1 MSLEK
6 ENMKKQ
12 VRQYTQEFRLQAVRL
27 AEELGSAVEAG
38 KQLGVPDAN
47 IYVWRKKYA
56 GQTVSVVK
64 KAEIK
69 PDDLAKENQRLQ
81 QEVLH
86 LKKVN
91 HILKSAAAF
100 FSQDHLK

>member
-1 MSLEK
+1 
-6 ENMKKQ
+6 MK
-12 VRQYTQEFRLQAVRL
+12 QYTKEFRLQAVKL
-27 AEELGSAVEAG
+27 ADELGSAVLAG
-38 KQLGVPDAN
+38 QQLGVPDAN
-47 IYVWRKKYA
+47 IYAWRKRYA
-56 GQTVSVVK
+56 DEPVTASK

-69 PDDLAKENQRLQ
+69 PEDLQKENQRLL
-81 QEVLH
+81 QENIQ

>member
-1 MSLEK
+1 
-6 ENMKKQ
+6 MK
-12 VRQYTQEFRLQAVRL
+12 QYTKEFKLQAVKL
-27 AEELGSAVEAG
+27 AEELGSAVQAG

-47 IYVWRKKYA
+47 IYAWKKRYE
-56 GQTVSVVK
+56 GESVTAVK
-64 KAEIK
+64 KVEAK
-69 PDDLAKENQRLQ
+69 PEDLVKENQRLQ
-81 QEVLH
+81 QEVIH

>member
-1 MSLEK
+1 
-6 ENMKKQ
+6 MKKPT
-12 VRQYTQEFRLQAVRL
+12 RQYTQEFKLQAIKL
-27 AEELGSAVEAG
+27 AEELGSAIQAG

-47 IYVWRKKYA
+47 IYVWRKKHA
-56 GQTVSVVK
+56 GQTVSAAKKPEVK
-64 KAEIK
+64 S
-69 PDDLAKENQRLQ
+69 DDLAKENLRLQ

>member
-1 MSLEK
+1 
-6 ENMKKQ
+6 MK
-12 VRQYTQEFRLQAVRL
+12 QYTKEFKLQAVKL
-27 AEELGSAVEAG
+27 AEELGSAVQAG

-47 IYVWRKKYA
+47 IYAWKKRYE
-56 GQTVSVVK
+56 GESVTAVK
-64 KAEIK
+64 KVEVK
-69 PDDLAKENQRLQ
+69 PEDLVKENQRLQ
-81 QEVLH
+81 QEVIH